1 VATGIELE
9 PANVNICKT
18 RMTATEDENELPE
31 L

>member
-1 VATGIELE
+1 LE

-18 RMTATEDENELPE
+18 RMTSTEDENELPE